1 MPEDMNGGAT
11 GESPESETGQE
22 IEQPDQQDQGEGTP
36 DQQEAAEDDRFATT
50 IRFRGELA
58 KPNMTGEGTEDEL
71 TVKVKVAGFD
81 LADLHHSLRP
91 YAGRVVEAI
100 ILPIKTAE
108 EKAPWETPD
117 PDQQQLAFGGD
128 RPEGDLVCVGCGRSY
143 DMATEGTCPECGG
156 QLRPQEETAS
166 ADEDGAPNQGQENID
181 QEGHEETSL

>member
-1 MPEDMNGGAT
+1 MPEDVNGGAA
-11 GESPESETGQE
+11 GESPDSDTDETGEQ
-22 IEQPDQQDQGEGTP
+22 IEQPDQQDQGEGAAG
-36 DQQEAAEDDRFATT
+36 QQEPAEDDRFATT

-91 YAGRVVEAI
+91 YAGRVVEAV

-117 PDQQQLAFGGD
+117 PDQQQLAFDGD
-128 RPEGDLVCVGCGRSY
+128 RPEGALICAGCGRTY
-143 DMATEGTCPECGG
+143 DMATEGACPDCGG
-156 QLRPQEETAS
+156 ALRRTEELAQTA
-166 ADEDGAPNQGQENID
+166 ADP
-181 QEGHEETSL
+181 EEQDANTDD

>member
-1 MPEDMNGGAT
+1 MNGGAT

-156 QLRPQEETAS
+156 MLNPREQTSATDGAS
-166 ADEDGAPNQGQENID
+166 AAGGAAGEDGQQS
-181 QEGHEETSL
+181 EEDTPA